1 MKNKSIWIKILG
13 STLILIAG
21 ILIAFFLNFSII
33 NNAIIGNEEAYDT
46 TSIKTSKFFDLFY
59 TISSD
64 TGYHPEPSYFNF
76 IFTALIGIF
85 VGGLIAYKLMWRQ
98 K

>member
-1 MKNKSIWIKILG
+1 MKSNSIWIKILG
-13 STLILIAG
+13 SAFITIAG
-21 ILIAFFLNFSII
+21 ILVAFFLNFSII
-33 NNAIIGNEEAYDT
+33 NSAIIGNEEDYDT
-46 TSIKTSKFFDLFY
+46 TSVKTSKIFDLFY

-76 IFTALIGIF
+76 VFTVLTGVF
-85 VGGLIAYKLMWRQ
+85 VGGLISYKLIWRQ